1 MQIILGILLGIFIG
15 MLFMGLLSA
24 RRISELIYEKNYYK
38 KALQDEKIKTNQ
50 RDILI
55 KDIIKES
62 VTTGNQTTNS

>member
-1 MQIILGILLGIFIG
+1 MQIVLGVLLGIFIG

-24 RRISELIYEKNYYK
+24 RRISELIYERNYYK
-38 KALQDEKIKTNQ
+38 KALKNEKIKTNQ

>member
-1 MQIILGILLGIFIG
+1 MQIIICTLVGIIIGIILTSL
-15 MLFMGLLSA
+15 MSA
-24 RRISELIYEKNYYK
+24 SKISDLVYERDEYRRKLVN
-38 KALQDEKIKTNQ
+38 EKIKTEQ